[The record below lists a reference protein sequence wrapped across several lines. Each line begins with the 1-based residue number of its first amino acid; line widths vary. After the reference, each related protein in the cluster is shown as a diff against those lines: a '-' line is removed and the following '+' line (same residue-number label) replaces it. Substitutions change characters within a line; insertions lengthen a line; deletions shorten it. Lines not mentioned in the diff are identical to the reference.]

1 MTYTFFGLQVVATV
15 FHRDPLREKL
25 HQLIASAPDPQTL
38 QQKRSFWKRFSAL
51 LNEAMPV
58 FELGYWDL
66 VQGRKAEEEFES
78 WTSAIEGGLATERE
92 EMGKR
97 ADEVTRLAADKRY
110 LLCTCV
116 ALVERGSNSDLTLGE
131 RCDLPEATWFTR
143 QSFARLIATFPLLN
157 FANVQA
163 DAVYLSPGSARDG
176 LSMEDLHGGGY
187 EYLRSLD

>member
-1 MTYTFFGLQVVATV
+1 MDYTFFGVQVVATV
-15 FHRDPLREKL
+15 FRRDPLRENL
-25 HQLIASAPDPQTL
+25 HQAIATAPDPQSL
-38 QQKRSFWKRFSAL
+38 AGKRSFWKRISAL

-97 ADEVTRLAADKRY
+97 ADEVTRLSADKRY

-116 ALVERGSNSDLTLGE
+116 VLVEQGSNSDLTLGE
-131 RCDLPEATWFTR
+131 RCDLPEPTWFTR
-143 QSFARLIATFPLLN
+143 QTFAKLIATFPLLN

-163 DAVYLSPGSARDG
+163 DAVYLSPGSASDG

-187 EYLRSLD
+187 EYLRPLD

>member
-1 MTYTFFGLQVVATV
+1 MAYTFFGLQVVATV
-15 FHRDPLREKL
+15 FHGDPLREKL

-66 VQGRKAEEEFES
+66 VQGGKAEEELES
-78 WTSAIEGGLATERE
+78 WTSEIEGGLATERE
-92 EMGKR
+92 ELGQR
-97 ADEVTRLAADKRY
+97 ADEVNRLSADKRY

-116 ALVERGSNSDLTLGE
+116 VLVERGSNSDVTLGE
-131 RCDLPEATWFTR
+131 RCDLPETVWWTR
-143 QSFARLIATFPLLN
+143 QTFAKLIATFPLLN

-187 EYLRSLD
+187 EYLHPLD